1 MCPSVTFLKL
11 IYANIAYCP
20 VLHVRTVFQMPFVL
34 LPALTET
41 FVGYA
46 ESAGMSVIS
55 MWRVSYYDFV
65 WFFRARSIPK
75 KCLVSQQ
82 DGQID
87 CWGAIWTTVWVS
99 CIKWSWWFIIIRM
112 PTFLIVFCNLSIF
125 RGLYLSSSWA
135 LLGFFF
141 IWPANLAF
149 TSLLCNIRSTI
160 IERFCILFGMC
171 VQGGGGRC
179 SCVCG
184 SLEDNLNL
192 FHAKK
197 RNLMDATL
205 WANLTSTWPPRC
217 ILCASVY
224 DVCSCALYYL
234 DILFGRVITSS

>member
-20 VLHVRTVFQMPFVL
+20 VLHVRTVFRMPFVL

-135 LLGFFF
+135 LFGFFF
-141 IWPANLAF
+141 HLTCKPCFYRFAVQYKVNHYRALLHTVWPV
-149 TSLLCNIRSTI
+149 RSGWRG
-160 IERFCILFGMC
+160 EVFMC
-171 VQGGGGRC
+171 LWFLGG
-179 SCVCG
+179 
-184 SLEDNLNL
+184 
-192 FHAKK
+192 
-197 RNLMDATL
+197 
-205 WANLTSTWPPRC
+205 
-217 ILCASVY
+217 
-224 DVCSCALYYL
+224 
-234 DILFGRVITSS
+234 